1 MNRVGLCPEG
11 CRLLTNWIAEKVA
24 NQPARPENERKRFI
38 NLLKEKKTKGTIILS
53 GDRHSAE
60 ISKLDGALPYP
71 LYDITSSAMNQRQR
85 PKLEE
90 NIHRLGNRYFEENFG
105 LLKIEWLPNGPK
117 VSTSI
122 RDITGNTVMEYE
134 LGIF

>member
-1 MNRVGLCPEG
+1 
-11 CRLLTNWIAEKVA
+11 
-24 NQPARPENERKRFI
+24 
-38 NLLKEKKTKGTIILS
+38 
-53 GDRHSAE
+53 
-60 ISKLDGALPYP
+60 
-71 LYDITSSAMNQRQR
+71 MNQSQR
-85 PKLEE
+85 PKFEE

-117 VSTSI
+117 VSASI